1 MRALGSS
8 QIGAK
13 MRTCKIPGLPEKDN
27 NVGNIVSATATTSA
41 IVFVRLSCQALV
53 LVLSTRLLG
62 VDNYGLIAAVVAIS
76 LLLGP
81 WGGLGFDF
89 VALRGVA
96 RDRLQASDF
105 FWLGIKRV
113 AWSSPVLIVTTM
125 VIVWLWFSNQYPLIL
140 VALILAAEL
149 IFLRVTELIAKVFQG
164 CDKFSEMAIV
174 RLMNSVTRLAIL
186 LPMTFLVSG
195 LTAVQWAAAYFVA
208 AILSLLFSLYLLQ
221 RKIGINAPPSYYR
234 KEGATDGIHFASSI
248 TSARLSSEFDKTLV
262 HSLAGANS
270 AGIYGAGYRLVT
282 LAVAPVISFVNV
294 IVGSLFR
301 MGSDSQRVDL
311 GKKSLL
317 LCAIA
322 SGYGAVVSV
331 TLWVFLPA
339 IASIV
344 LGKDFDAIAEGLL
357 PLALLPAAMSC
368 RLVAEQAMAALGE
381 FRSRTTAQ
389 WSVAVIAV
397 AANFLLIPKV
407 GWTASAWVLFAGE
420 LSLAICYIIAIIRS
434 NQMDDVV

>member
-1 MRALGSS
+1 M
-8 QIGAK
+8 
-13 MRTCKIPGLPEKDN
+13 IPGLPKKEN
-27 NVGNIVSATATTSA
+27 NVVDIASATATTSA

-53 LVLSTRLLG
+53 LVLSVRLLG
-62 VDNYGLIAAVVAIS
+62 VNHYGLITAVVAIS

-89 VALRGVA
+89 VALRDVS
-96 RDRLQASDF
+96 RDSRQASNY
-105 FWLGIKRV
+105 FWLGIRRV
-113 AWSSPVLIVTTM
+113 TRSSPLLIVTTM
-125 VIVWLWFSNQYPLIL
+125 VIVWLWFSNQYPLVL

-149 IFLRVTELIAKVFQG
+149 IFLRVTELIARIFQG
-164 CDKFSEMAIV
+164 RDDFNEMATV
-174 RLMNSVTRLAIL
+174 RLMNSVARLAIL

-208 AILSLLFSLYLLQ
+208 AVLSLLFSLYLLQ
-221 RKIGINAPPSYYR
+221 RKIGIKAPPTYYR
-234 KEGATDGIHFASSI
+234 IDGASDGIHFASGI
-248 TSARLSSEFDKTLV
+248 TAARLSSEFDKALV
-262 HSLAGANS
+262 HGLAGANS

-282 LAVAPVISFVNV
+282 FAVAPVISFVNV

-301 MGSDSQRVDL
+301 MGADSQRVDL

-317 LCAIA
+317 LCAVA
-322 SGYGAVVSV
+322 SGYGAVVSI

-339 IASIV
+339 IASIL
-344 LGKDFDAIAEGLL
+344 LGEDFGAVAEGLL

-368 RLVAEQAMAALGE
+368 RLVAEQAMAALDE

-389 WSVAVIAV
+389 WSVAIIAV

-420 LSLAICYIIAIIRS
+420 LALVIWYITAIIRS
-434 NQMDDVV
+434 NKMNGVV